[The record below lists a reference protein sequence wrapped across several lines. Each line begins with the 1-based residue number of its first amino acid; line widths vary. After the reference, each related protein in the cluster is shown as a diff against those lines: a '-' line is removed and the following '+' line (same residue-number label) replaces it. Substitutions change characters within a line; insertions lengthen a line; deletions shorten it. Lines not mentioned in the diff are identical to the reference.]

1 MGQYVRGI
9 KKQVEGDNVQGL
21 KAYFKGAAARFAAA
35 IGRVDELAAILK
47 EDPSDV
53 SALARY
59 ERELKSVAN
68 NLIFELLGEGSR
80 NISDIDRRLAEEIV
94 GLFRGM
100 DLITIDKEVLL
111 DRLSATERN
120 ISGKIERGWNEI
132 QGIENFWN
140 SSAHMSG
147 QPVME
152 DFLRQRQSIMGEPVE
167 FTVTGSE
174 DAPLPEGVTITYN
187 WEDIYNP
194 ETNTINL

>member
-1 MGQYVRGI
+1 MN
-9 KKQVEGDNVQGL
+9 QVQ
-21 KAYFKGAAARFAAA
+21 A
-35 IGRVDELAAILK
+35 
-47 EDPSDV
+47 
-53 SALARY
+53 
-59 ERELKSVAN
+59 
-68 NLIFELLGEGSR
+68 
-80 NISDIDRRLAEEIV
+80 
-94 GLFRGM
+94 
-100 DLITIDKEVLL
+100 
-111 DRLSATERN
+111 
-120 ISGKIERGWNEI
+120 
-132 QGIENFWN
+132 IENFWN